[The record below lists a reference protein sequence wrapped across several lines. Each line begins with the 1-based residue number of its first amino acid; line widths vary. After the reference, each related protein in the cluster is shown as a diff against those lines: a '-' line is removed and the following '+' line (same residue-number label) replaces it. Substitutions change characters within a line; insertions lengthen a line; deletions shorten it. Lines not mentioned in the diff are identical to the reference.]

1 MKTFTLIFTCLV
13 GSLCALPLNS
23 ITSNNSV
30 SPAANTLIDALVTEL
45 NHQVHLDPL
54 TLPKHVTNVSHH
66 FVKLEIGGQNVQ
78 ATSSV
83 SAYFGPYIHPELRTR
98 AEIGAVG
105 SSLSVA
111 VDYAEGQIGG
121 QVTPILKA
129 FEVDR
134 LEKVHLHVQG
144 PFLPFDPVIELI
156 GDAFANIFNAQARH
170 LLSAHVRPLVEEQ
183 LRGVH
188 LNLTD
193 TDTASATTP
202 VSSSFAFSDH

>member
-1 MKTFTLIFTCLV
+1 M
-13 GSLCALPLNS
+13 
-23 ITSNNSV
+23 
-30 SPAANTLIDALVTEL
+30 
-45 NHQVHLDPL
+45 HLDPL
-54 TLPKHVTNVSHH
+54 TLPKHITNVSHH
-66 FVKLEIGGQNVQ
+66 FGLLKLEGQIVLHYIKITGLSGVRRVGEAVEVFEDPHSKTTKIYKVKLEIGGQNVQ

-98 AEIGAVG
+98 AEIGAIG
-105 SSLSVA
+105 SSLSLA

-156 GDAFANIFNAQARH
+156 GDAFANIFNVQARH

-188 LNLTD
+188 LNLPD
-193 TDTASATTP
+193 TDTVSTTTP
-202 VSSSFAFSDH
+202 ASSSPSSALSDH